1 MIFDK
6 GEVGFKAFKTVHAV
20 NAAVGEVEIETDH
33 SVCGVYYGFAEDI
46 AIKLVGQSAGVFVDD
61 F

>member
-20 NAAVGEVEIETDH
+20 DTTVGEVEIETDH
-33 SVCGVYYGFAEDI
+33 SVCGVYYGSTENI
-46 AIKLVGQSAGVFVDD
+46 AVELVGQGAGVFVDD